1 MDVKKC
7 KSCGA
12 DIVWARMDSG
22 AMMPVDAKKQ
32 VAVVMDEVEM
42 TGHIVMART
51 SHFATCPHASD
62 HRKPR

>member
-1 MDVKKC
+1 
-7 KSCGA
+7 
-12 DIVWARMDSG
+12 MDSG

-32 VAVVMDEVEM
+32 VAVVMDEVDM